1 MCQHSGSRGTTGT
14 SRWSL
19 SNAEPPRVK
28 MSWQASEAMDRS
40 SDKITVLGAGLMGH
54 GIAQVASQVGG
65 FEVSMLDVEQ
75 RFLDGGMRMINES
88 VAKFV
93 ERGKLTKE
101 QGSDTLRRIHTTL
114 DLAEALN
121 GSSLV
126 IEAATEDPGLK
137 LDLYRRVSEII
148 GKDAILASNT
158 SSISITSLASV
169 TKKPENVCG
178 MHFFNPPQL
187 MPLVEIIR
195 GRRTSDETVRKVRE
209 LSTKLGKE
217 TVLCKKDSPG
227 FIVNRIL
234 VPALNEAVF
243 LVQEGVAD
251 PEDIDKAIK
260 LGLNWP
266 MGPLQLLDYVG
277 LDTTFNITQVFMN
290 EFQDSKFRPS
300 PLLREMVRAGQLGRK
315 SGKGFYE
322 WGSPGATKTK

>member
-1 MCQHSGSRGTTGT
+1 MDSSSG
-14 SRWSL
+14 
-19 SNAEPPRVK
+19 
-28 MSWQASEAMDRS
+28 
-40 SDKITVLGAGLMGH
+40 KIAVLGAGLMGH

-65 FEVSMLDVEQ
+65 YEVSMLDVEQ
-75 RFLDGGMRMINES
+75 RFLDGGMKMIRDS
-88 VAKFV
+88 VGKFV

-101 QGSDTLRRIHTTL
+101 QGESAIGRVHPTL
-114 DLAEALN
+114 DLTEAMK
-121 GSSLV
+121 GSFMV
-126 IEAATEDPGLK
+126 IEAATEDPKLK
-137 LDLYRRVSEII
+137 LDLYRRVAELVDR
-148 GKDAILASNT
+148 DAIVASNT
-158 SSISITSLASV
+158 SSISITLLASA
-169 TKKPENVCG
+169 TKNPANVCG

-187 MPLVEIIR
+187 MSLVEIIR
-195 GRRTSDETVRKVRE
+195 GKKTSDETVMRVRE
-209 LSTKLGKE
+209 VSGRLGKE

-251 PEDIDKAIK
+251 PGDIDKAIK

-290 EFQDSKFRPS
+290 EFQDSKYRAS
-300 PLLREMVRAGQLGRK
+300 PLLRELVRAGMLGRK
-315 SGKGFYE
+315 TGKGFYE

>member
-1 MCQHSGSRGTTGT
+1 
-14 SRWSL
+14 
-19 SNAEPPRVK
+19 
-28 MSWQASEAMDRS
+28 MSESAGKVA
-40 SDKITVLGAGLMGH
+40 VLGAGLMGH
-54 GIAQVASQVGG
+54 GIAQVASQIGG

-75 RFLDGGMRMINES
+75 RFLDGGMKMINGS
-88 VAKFV
+88 VSKFV
-93 ERGKLTKE
+93 EKGKLTKE
-101 QGSDTLRRIHTTL
+101 NADAALRRIHPTL
-114 DLAEALN
+114 DLAEALR
-121 GSSLV
+121 GSHLV
-126 IEAATEDPGLK
+126 IEAATEDPKLK
-137 LDLYRRVSEII
+137 LDLYRRISELIER
-148 GKDAILASNT
+148 DAILASNT
-158 SSISITSLASV
+158 SSISITLLASA
-169 TKKPENVCG
+169 TKNPENVCG

-187 MPLVEIIR
+187 MSLVEIIR
-195 GRRTSDETVRKVRE
+195 GKRTSDETVRGVRE
-209 LSTKLGKE
+209 VSAKLGKE

-234 VPALNEAVF
+234 VPALNEAIF

-251 PEDIDKAIK
+251 PEDIDKAVK

-315 SGKGFYE
+315 SGRGFYE